1 MELLLLAGRAFGR
14 RPAMSLMSRP
24 SRAVRGR
31 RRFVADNGLGGVRT
45 GRRARREWLG

>member
-1 MELLLLAGRAFGR
+1 MVLLLAGLCLGR

-24 SRAVRGR
+24 PSAVRGR
-31 RRFVADNGLGGVRT
+31 RRSVADNGLGGVRT